1 MKIISFS
8 EVPDFLKQKE
18 LFQAT
23 ITQLQKDLSWQ
34 NLELPL
40 GESPTVEELKI
51 KLSSLFSYLEQG
63 QYQTLMNILYRVDV
77 SEQQIKKAME
87 NVVDEPFSDVLAQLM
102 LHRCLQKVIIKQH
115 FSKEKNTDEQDLLN
129 Q

>member
-1 MKIISFS
+1 MKIVSLS

-18 LFQAT
+18 LLQAT
-23 ITQLQKDLSWQ
+23 IAQLQKDLAWQ

-40 GESPTVEELKI
+40 SESSTVEGLKL
-51 KLSSLFSYLEQG
+51 KLSSLVSYLEQG
-63 QYQTLMNILYRVDV
+63 QYQTLTNILYRVDM

-87 NVVDEPFSDVLAQLM
+87 NLVDEPSSDVLAQLI

>member
-1 MKIISFS
+1 MKIVSLS

-23 ITQLQKDLSWQ
+23 IAQLQKDLSWQ

-40 GESPTVEELKI
+40 SESPTVEELKI

-77 SEQQIKKAME
+77 SEQQIKKVME
-87 NVVDEPFSDVLAQLM
+87 NVVDEPFSDVWTQLM
-102 LHRCLQKVIIKQH
+102 LHRCLQKVIIKQQ